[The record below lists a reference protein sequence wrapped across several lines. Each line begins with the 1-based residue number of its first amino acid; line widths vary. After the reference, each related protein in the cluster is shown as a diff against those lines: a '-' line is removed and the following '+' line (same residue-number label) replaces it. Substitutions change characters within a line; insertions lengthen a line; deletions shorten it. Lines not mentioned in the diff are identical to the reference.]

1 MSMQNN
7 PKTSS
12 PIESAD
18 NEVAQNKPSFL
29 IEDEATNKEE
39 NNVLEE
45 PSQQPSPHFQPP
57 LIRFTTSVE
66 SSKFDVVGDENGGD
80 GTTSS
85 ASPSILPPATTSRQD
100 EHTTTA
106 SFSGS
111 IHHPSS
117 SPTTSKTSKTS
128 YPASRKEADSNS
140 EYLEFEDADLY
151 SYTDYTINMR
161 NNSII
166 DNKLINKNERLI
178 RNDSDSTINT
188 SNYHNNR
195 AENQVGTT
203 LN

>member
-1 MSMQNN
+1 MQNN

-18 NEVAQNKPSFL
+18 NEVAQNNKPSFL
-29 IEDEATNKEE
+29 IEDEASNKEE

-45 PSQQPSPHFQPP
+45 PSQQPSPHHFQPP

-66 SSKFDVVGDENGGD
+66 SSKFDVDENGGD
-80 GTTSS
+80 GGGTTSS
-85 ASPSILPPATTSRQD
+85 ASPSILPPASTSRQQD
-100 EHTTTA
+100 EHTA
-106 SFSGS
+106 IFSGI
-111 IHHPSS
+111 IHPHPSS
-117 SPTTSKTSKTS
+117 PTASKTSKTS

-166 DNKLINKNERLI
+166 DNKLVSKNERLI

-188 SNYHNNR
+188 SNYPNNR
-195 AENQVGTT
+195 VENQVGKTE
-203 LN
+203 

>member
-1 MSMQNN
+1 MNN

-29 IEDEATNKEE
+29 IEDEATNNKE

-45 PSQQPSPHFQPP
+45 PSQQPNPHFQPP

-66 SSKFDVVGDENGGD
+66 SSKFDVVGDENGA
-80 GTTSS
+80 TTSL
-85 ASPSILPPATTSRQD
+85 ASPSILPPASTSRQQD
-100 EHTTTA
+100 EHTA
-106 SFSGS
+106 IFSG
-111 IHHPSS
+111 ITHHPSS
-117 SPTTSKTSKTS
+117 PTASKTSKTS

-166 DNKLINKNERLI
+166 DSKLVNKNERLI
-178 RNDSDSTINT
+178 RNESDSTINT
-188 SNYHNNR
+188 SNYPNNR
-195 AENQVGTT
+195 VENQVGTT
-203 LN
+203 K

>member
-1 MSMQNN
+1 MQNN

-29 IEDEATNKEE
+29 IEDEATNNKE

-66 SSKFDVVGDENGGD
+66 SSKFDVVGVDDENGG
-80 GTTSS
+80 GMTSS
-85 ASPSILPPATTSRQD
+85 ASPSILPPATTSRQQD
-100 EHTTTA
+100 EHTA
-106 SFSGS
+106 SFSGI
-111 IHHPSS
+111 IHHPA

-188 SNYHNNR
+188 SNCPNNR
-195 AENQVGTT
+195 VENQVGTT
-203 LN
+203 LY